1 MKIRIKNKN
10 YIGQCNALSYIFY
23 KRIFKTNIFED
34 LEDLR
39 ESLVNI
45 SENNAR
51 EKDIAKFYK
60 IIVRLI
66 YILIYTK
73 NQDIEDFEEWIGN
86 IEIKDL
92 TEDLTEDLTNK
103 TIEIFLENFIDE
115 EVVKELE
122 KIPNNSTKTNIFPEH
137 EFLKICLD
145 YGLSI
150 QDLRKLTYV
159 DIIKIFISSYME
171 KQEEKVEKFKEATQ
185 ADWDRLASL

>member
-34 LEDLR
+34 LEYLR
-39 ESLVNI
+39 KSLVNI
-45 SENNAR
+45 SKDNAR
-51 EKDIAKFYK
+51 DEDIAKFYK
-60 IIVRLI
+60 IIIRLI
-66 YILIYTK
+66 YALIYTK
-73 NQDIEDFEEWIGN
+73 NQDIEDFEKWIEN
-86 IEIKDL
+86 IEIKDI
-92 TEDLTEDLTNK
+92 TEDLTNK
-103 TIEIFLENFIDE
+103 TIEIFLDNFIDE

-150 QDLRKLTYV
+150 EDLRKLTYI

>member
-34 LEDLR
+34 LEILR
-39 ESLVNI
+39 KSLANI
-45 SENNAR
+45 SN
-51 EKDIAKFYK
+51 DIASEQNVANFYEILVK
-60 IIVRLI
+60 LI

-73 NQDIEDFEEWIGN
+73 NQDIEDFEEWIEK
-86 IEIKDL
+86 IEIQDL
-92 TEDLTEDLTNK
+92 TEELTNK
-103 TIEIFLENFIDE
+103 TIEIFLESFIDE
-115 EVVKELE
+115 DVVKELE
-122 KIPNNSTKTNIFPEH
+122 EIPGDDSKRNIFPEH

-150 QDLRKLTYV
+150 EDLRKLTYI

>member
-23 KRIFKTNIFED
+23 KRKFKTNIFED
-34 LEDLR
+34 LEVLR
-39 ESLVNI
+39 RSLVNI
-45 SENNAR
+45 SEDNAK
-51 EKDIAKFYK
+51 EQDIASFYET
-60 IIVRLI
+60 ITRLI
-66 YILIYTK
+66 YTLIYTK
-73 NQDIEDFEEWIGN
+73 NQDIEDFQEWIKN
-86 IEIKDL
+86 IEIK
-92 TEDLTEDLTNK
+92 DLTEDLTNK

-145 YGLSI
+145 YGLSLE
-150 QDLRKLTYV
+150 DLRKLTYI
-159 DIIKIFISSYME
+159 DIIKIFISSYLE
-171 KQEEKVEKFKEATQ
+171 KQEEKAEKFKEATQ